1 MLIEDLTWLSQ
12 FFFFMYHGL
21 SKILGEI
28 CKNIFV
34 FILASSQC
42 LPYQLWQH
50 ILDTY
55 STKLCL
61 FCDFLDNKRAEKT
74 PFNEEKQNF
83 PCRRHM
89 SAIFLFSIN
98 PVMVE

>member
-1 MLIEDLTWLSQ
+1 MVIAI
-12 FFFFMYHGL
+12 FFFMYHGL

-83 PCRRHM
+83 PCRRTYERH
-89 SAIFLFSIN
+89 FSILDKSSHGRMN
-98 PVMVE
+98 